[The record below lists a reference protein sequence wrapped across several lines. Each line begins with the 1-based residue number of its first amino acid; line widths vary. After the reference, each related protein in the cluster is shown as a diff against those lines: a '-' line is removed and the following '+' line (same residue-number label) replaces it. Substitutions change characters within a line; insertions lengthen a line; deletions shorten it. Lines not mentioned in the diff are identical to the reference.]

1 MSDNNLK
8 MRNDNSDGHLDSKKA
23 DKKFDADRVTGFTF
37 VISFGSVDRADRI
50 KSEV

>member
-37 VISFGSVDRADRI
+37 VISFGFLDRADRI